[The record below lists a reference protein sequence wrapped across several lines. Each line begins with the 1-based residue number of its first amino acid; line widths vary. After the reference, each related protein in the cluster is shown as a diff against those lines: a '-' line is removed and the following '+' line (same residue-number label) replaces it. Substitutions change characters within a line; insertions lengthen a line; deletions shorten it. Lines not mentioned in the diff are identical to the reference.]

1 VTHYDVLGVSATA
14 SAADIRHAYLD
25 LARRHHPDR
34 EGGDPARMR
43 LANEAWAVL
52 GDPAR
57 RRAYDRELGS
67 PLDHD
72 PQDGDDLAD
81 HLADDL
87 EAELAAD
94 LLDDRPI
101 GGTVVLPRW
110 LALIPVALFAG
121 AVLATV
127 VGMVTGLAHLVALGI
142 MSFLLSCLLFL
153 VAPLVALVVSRR
165 GRV

>member
-1 VTHYDVLGVSATA
+1 MTHYDVLGVSATA

-34 EGGDPARMR
+34 EGGDPHRMR

-57 RRAYDRELGS
+57 RQAYDQELGS
-67 PLDHD
+67 PPGRHAH
-72 PQDGDDLAD
+72 QDADDLHDLAD
-81 HLADDL
+81 D
-87 EAELAAD
+87 LAAD

-110 LALIPVALFAG
+110 LALVPVALFAG

-127 VGMVTGLAHLVALGI
+127 VGMVTGLGHVVALGI

-153 VAPLVALVVSRR
+153 VAPLVALAVSRR
-165 GRV
+165 GRA

>member
-34 EGGDPARMR
+34 EGGDPDRMR

-57 RRAYDRELGS
+57 RRAYDQELGS

-72 PQDGDDLAD
+72 PHGDGLDEREDLA
-81 HLADDL
+81 AD
-87 EAELAAD
+87 LAAD